1 MSAVSEKRIRDV
13 PSGTVGGRD
22 RQCIKA
28 MPLQQ
33 LCAQHGVGTGADNQ
47 WDDMACAGASVPLG
61 L

>member
-13 PSGTVGGRD
+13 PSGTVGGRTGS
-22 RQCIKA
+22 IKA